1 MKQSEQLNEL
11 ASAMSKL
18 QSEIRDAEKDNQAYN
33 YKYADLGTVLGLI
46 RPLLAKNG
54 LSFQQHVGNAD
65 GKVVIETIIMH
76 SSGQWISSELAMPE
90 VQSKSM
96 NAAQGI
102 GSVITYGRRYA
113 LTAIFGITQV
123 DDDGSAG
130 KSEPARSHTASA
142 PSKNLPS
149 KGGSSDIP
157 WENITPAL
165 VTEKEVEQLGT
176 MIFEA
181 EADIEKLMEAY
192 KVKRFEQ
199 MTKAQYEDA
208 MRKLK
213 KKIEHKEK
221 K

>member
-1 MKQSEQLNEL
+1 MLKQSEQLNEL
-11 ASAMSKL
+11 AAAMSKL
-18 QSEIRDAEKDNQAYN
+18 QSEIRDAEKDNQGYG
-33 YKYADLGTVLGLI
+33 YKYADLGTVLSLI

-54 LSFQQHVGNAD
+54 LSFQQHIGNAND
-65 GKVVIETIIMH
+65 KVVVETIVMH

-130 KSEPARSHTASA
+130 KSEPVKAQTAQPKPQA
-142 PSKNLPS
+142 ASKPPANN
-149 KGGSSDIP
+149 IP
-157 WENITPAL
+157 WEDPKPVM

-192 KVKRFEQ
+192 KVKRFEH
-199 MTKAQYEDA
+199 MTKAQFDDA
-208 MRKLK
+208 MKKLK
-213 KKIEHKEK
+213 KKMEDK